1 MMRRFPSISMW
12 IGVVVLVGMI
22 FLSWWY
28 AMTWFEATFPRL
40 NQRLQDF
47 WNHPYLTLGSF
58 GLTLAFLVKATI
70 FLCLLW
76 LFTRVASTVL
86 RTQILD
92 KTALGEGRKFSLQ
105 RLASYTL
112 FGVGALTGLNA
123 LGIDLSSFAVFSG
136 ALGIGLG
143 LGFQTI
149 AKNFASGLILL
160 VEQPV
165 KVGDRVQVDDLRGD
179 IVHIE
184 SRATWIRTNDN
195 VVMIVPNSEF
205 IERRVTNWTANDRN
219 VRINVPLGVSY
230 GSDPEIVR
238 SVLLR
243 VGEKHPDVLA
253 DPAPDVIFTGF
264 GDSSL
269 DFELRVW
276 TQRQVTTPKI
286 ISSDMYFALFAAL
299 KKEGIEIPFPQR
311 DLHLRSVAPKVLG
324 QPVDGNDGND
334 PDPSETTRCREPG
347 TNSLKE
353 LL

>member
-1 MMRRFPSISMW
+1 MLSIW
-12 IGVVVLVGMI
+12 IGLVVLLGMI

-28 AMTWFEATFPRL
+28 VMTWFAATFPRL
-40 NQRLQDF
+40 SQTLQEF

-58 GLTLAFLVKATI
+58 GLTLSFLVKAI
-70 FLCLLW
+70 LFLGLLW
-76 LFTRVASTVL
+76 LFTRVLSRIL

-112 FGVGALTGLNA
+112 FGIGALTGLNA
-123 LGIDLSSFAVFSG
+123 LGIDLSSLTVFSG

-143 LGFQTI
+143 LGFQPI
-149 AKNFASGLILL
+149 VKNFASGLILL

-205 IERRVTNWTANDRN
+205 IEGRVTNWTANDRN

-230 GSDPEIVR
+230 GSDPEEVR

-243 VGEKHPDVLA
+243 VGREHSDVLD

-276 TQRQVTTPKI
+276 TNRQVTTPKI
-286 ISSDMYFALFAAL
+286 ISSDLYFELFVAL
-299 KKEGIEIPFPQR
+299 KSEGIEIPFPQR
-311 DLHLRSVAPKVLG
+311 DLHLRSVPPAVLDQSAAGNKGSVTGSQEGAPPKKIDSDL
-324 QPVDGNDGND
+324 
-334 PDPSETTRCREPG
+334 
-347 TNSLKE
+347 
-353 LL
+353 

>member
-1 MMRRFPSISMW
+1 MRRFPLLSIW
-12 IGVVVLVGMI
+12 IGLVVLLGTI
-22 FLSWWY
+22 FVSWWY

-40 NQRLQDF
+40 SRNLQEF
-47 WNHPYLTLGSF
+47 WNHPYLSLGTF
-58 GLTLAFLVKATI
+58 GLSLAFLVKATL
-70 FLCLLW
+70 FLGILW
-76 LFTRVASTVL
+76 LFTRVVSSIL
-86 RTQILD
+86 RTRILD

-123 LGIDLSSFAVFSG
+123 LGIDLSSLTVFSG

-143 LGFQTI
+143 LGFQPI
-149 AKNFASGLILL
+149 VKNFASGLILL

-205 IERRVTNWTANDRN
+205 IEGRVTNWTANDRN

-230 GSDPEIVR
+230 GSDPGQVR

-243 VGEKHPDVLA
+243 VGREHPDVLD

-276 TQRQVTTPKI
+276 TNRHVTTPKI
-286 ISSDMYFALFAAL
+286 ISSDLYFELFSTL
-299 KKEGIEIPFPQR
+299 KTEGIEIPYPQR
-311 DLHLRSVAPKVLG
+311 DLHLRSVAPAVL
-324 QPVDGNDGND
+324 N
-334 PDPSETTRCREPG
+334 PSTEGKGGSGFGSQEEARAREIDID
-347 TNSLKE
+347 L
-353 LL
+353 

>member
-1 MMRRFPSISMW
+1 MKRFPLVSIW
-12 IGVVVLVGMI
+12 IGLVLLIGMI

-40 NQRLQDF
+40 SQTLQAF

-58 GLTLAFLVKATI
+58 GLTLAFLVKTTI

-76 LFTRVASTVL
+76 LFTRVLSSIL

-92 KTALGEGRKFSLQ
+92 KTALGEGRNFSLQ

-112 FGVGALTGLNA
+112 FGIGALTGLNA
-123 LGIDLSSFAVFSG
+123 LGIDLSSLTVFSG

-143 LGFQTI
+143 LGFQPI
-149 AKNFASGLILL
+149 VKNFASGLILL

-184 SRATWIRTNDN
+184 ARETWIRTNDN

-205 IERRVTNWTANDRN
+205 IEGRVTNWTANDRN

-230 GSDPEIVR
+230 GSDPDEVR

-243 VGEKHPDVLA
+243 VGREHADVLD
-253 DPAPDVIFTGF
+253 DPAADVIFTGF

-276 TQRQVTTPKI
+276 TNRQVTTPKI
-286 ISSDMYFALFAAL
+286 ISSDLYFEVFAAL
-299 KKEGIEIPFPQR
+299 KNEGIEIPFPQR
-311 DLHLRSVAPKVLG
+311 YLHLRSVAPTVLS
-324 QPVDGNDGND
+324 
-334 PDPSETTRCREPG
+334 PSGVGKKGGVSGSREGARP
-347 TNSLKE
+347 KE
-353 LL
+353 IDSDL

>member
-1 MMRRFPSISMW
+1 MKRFPLVSIW
-12 IGVVVLVGMI
+12 IGLVVLLGMV

-28 AMTWFEATFPRL
+28 ALTWFEATFPRL
-40 NQRLQDF
+40 SKTLHEF
-47 WNHPYLTLGSF
+47 WNHPYLSFGSF
-58 GLTLAFLVKATI
+58 GLTLSFLVKATL
-70 FLCLLW
+70 FLGLLW
-76 LFTRVASTVL
+76 LFTRVLSRIL

-92 KTALGEGRKFSLQ
+92 KTALGDGRKFSLQ

-112 FGVGALTGLNA
+112 FGIGALTGLNA
-123 LGIDLSSFAVFSG
+123 LGIDLSSLTVFSG

-143 LGFQTI
+143 LGFQPI
-149 AKNFASGLILL
+149 VKNFASGLILL

-205 IERRVTNWTANDRN
+205 IEGRVTNWTANDRN
-219 VRINVPLGVSY
+219 VRINVPLGVAY
-230 GSDPEIVR
+230 GSDPQEVR

-243 VGEKHPDVLA
+243 VGREHSDVLD

-276 TQRQVTTPKI
+276 TNRQVTTPKI
-286 ISSDMYFALFAAL
+286 ISSDLYFELFAAL
-299 KKEGIEIPFPQR
+299 KSEGIEIPFPQR
-311 DLHLRSVAPKVLG
+311 DLHLRSVAPAVLD
-324 QPVDGNDGND
+324 QSAAGNKGSVTGPQEGALPKKIDSD
-334 PDPSETTRCREPG
+334 
-347 TNSLKE
+347 L
-353 LL
+353 